1 MREILIGVVSACA
14 ALTIGAGGAAQYFG
28 SSMREHDNA
37 RIEAERKV
45 TQLEAELARMRP
57 DLDAVQQRLARL
69 DADYAACVTDSQAL
83 REKMS
88 SLEAR
93 AVPEVAPLPEFFPE
107 DASAEIAGSLDA
119 PSEEVPRER
128 RGEEAEEDPE
138 QAERRAQRFEEFRAR
153 IDEFFAQE
161 IANAPTEEMRVR
173 LETMDAY
180 RENMFELRAAMRA
193 AGSEEERAQLELEA
207 TENREAL
214 EQLMREQQRD
224 MLSSVGRNYGLK
236 GEDLRNFQRELRE
249 VMDSP
254 YFRFGMG
261 GGPGGPGGWRGGGG
275 RGPR

>member
-69 DADYAACVTDSQAL
+69 DADYAACMTDSQAL

-93 AVPEVAPLPEFFPE
+93 SVPEVAPLPEFFPE

-119 PSEEVPRER
+119 PSDEAPRER
-128 RGEEAEEDPE
+128 RGEDAEEDPE

>member
-37 RIEAERKV
+37 RIEAERKAA
-45 TQLEAELARMRP
+45 QLEAELAKIRP
-57 DLDAVQQRLARL
+57 DLESVQQRLARL

-83 REKMS
+83 REKMAA
-88 SLEAR
+88 LEVR
-93 AVPEVAPLPEFFPE
+93 PVPEAASLPEFFSE
-107 DASAEIAGSLDA
+107 DPDAGIAGSLDA
-119 PSEEVPRER
+119 SPDEAPRER
-128 RGEEAEEDPE
+128 RGQDAEEDPE

-153 IDEFFAQE
+153 IDDFFAQE

-193 AGSEEERAQLELEA
+193 ATSEEERAQLELEA
-207 TENREAL
+207 PENREAL

-236 GEDLRNFQRELRE
+236 GEELRNFQRELRD